1 MKILLFLITGA
12 LSMSSGAHT
21 LSEFRDVLKAGDAV
35 QLAALL
41 QQADEPLPK
50 GSRDET
56 LLHTAT

>member
-1 MKILLFLITGA
+1 
-12 LSMSSGAHT
+12 MSSGAHT